1 MDYFFFL
8 ASKHRRLPAVLY
20 QGFLS
25 TKTQVLQFTELRV
38 IRISS
43 AVISGRLL
51 WSTLARLFNTYTP
64 KANFMTTW
72 HQTMWFS
79 RTGLVI
85 LIPWSLTLGRA
96 PQLMRQWRTQWQ
108 RLNRKS
114 TANPFL
120 TFHKKL
126 SIQPGHKLLQQC
138 LLICQVGSTCL
149 QWRSLKKFGSKAWN
163 YEKPGTFRGSS
174 SQTTT

>member
-72 HQTMWFS
+72 RQTMWFS

-114 TANPFL
+114 TANYQFNQD
-120 TFHKKL
+120 TNYCSNVSSFAKL
-126 SIQPGHKLLQQC
+126 VQLVCNEEALKNLGAKPEIMKNLALSEDPAARPQLSVLL
-138 LLICQVGSTCL
+138 
-149 QWRSLKKFGSKAWN
+149 N
-163 YEKPGTFRGSS
+163 
-174 SQTTT
+174 